1 MKALYIKNR
10 PKRLKDVL
18 GQEDAV
24 DILQSKRKSLPHA
37 ILLHGPYGTGKT
49 TLARLIARLLKCGRM
64 DYREKNTADY
74 RGIES
79 VREIRDTVN
88 QAPMDGDVRVWLLD
102 EVHKATN
109 EAQNG
114 MLKLLEDTP
123 GHAYFILATTDPE
136 KLLEG
141 IRQRCMDIKL
151 NPIDDK
157 HLYQIVKNVC
167 QKEKIKLSKEVM
179 KKLVEYAAGSAREAI
194 QILDK
199 VYQIGSAKKQLRII
213 ESATPRTKTE
223 FIARKL
229 MDTRTK
235 WKDIAPTL
243 RDITK
248 SNPEQIRH
256 QVMNYGMKV
265 LLGGKDNPRAFRMIE
280 AFRDNFFDSKFA
292 GVVAACY
299 EIIQG

>member
-256 QVMNYGMKV
+256 QVMNYSMKV